1 MLITVTRRKWLR
13 LLWALHHLI
22 VDGQALRILLDDLA
36 ALAAGRPLPPAASFA
51 ACCRR
56 LDAALGGDRL
66 AQLLAYWDQRSAS
79 KGEGASGSDM
89 ARKAAGLDCD
99 NRRYGD
105 GIKRMEDLLRQNRYP
120 VPAPQ

>member
-1 MLITVTRRKWLR
+1 MHRVR
-13 LLWALHHLI
+13 A
-22 VDGQALRILLDDLA
+22 V
-36 ALAAGRPLPPAASFA
+36 ALASVMVIGVPTMV
-51 ACCRR
+51 
-56 LDAALGGDRL
+56 DAQPTEMEPKARC

-89 ARKAAGLDCD
+89 TRKAAGLDCD

-120 VPAPQ
+120 VPPPQP

>member
-1 MLITVTRRKWLR
+1 M
-13 LLWALHHLI
+13 
-22 VDGQALRILLDDLA
+22 
-36 ALAAGRPLPPAASFA
+36 
-51 ACCRR
+51 RR
-56 LDAALGGDRL
+56 LRNMVIAAAAAIVTPTMATGQQRQIEPKARCD
-66 AQLLAYWDQRSAS
+66 QLLAYWDQRSAS

-120 VPAPQ
+120 VPAPQP

>member
-1 MLITVTRRKWLR
+1 MRRAGVLAVV
-13 LLWALHHLI
+13 LGIAMPI
-22 VDGQALRILLDDLA
+22 MAFGQQAEMEPKAR
-36 ALAAGRPLPPAASFA
+36 
-51 ACCRR
+51 C
-56 LDAALGGDRL
+56 

-120 VPAPQ
+120 VPAPQP

>member
-1 MLITVTRRKWLR
+1 MRRVGVLVMV
-13 LLWALHHLI
+13 LVIAMPI
-22 VDGQALRILLDDLA
+22 VAFGQQAEVEPKAR
-36 ALAAGRPLPPAASFA
+36 
-51 ACCRR
+51 C
-56 LDAALGGDRL
+56 

-99 NRRYGD
+99 NRRYAD

-120 VPAPQ
+120 VPPP

>member
-1 MLITVTRRKWLR
+1 MHRARTV
-13 LLWALHHLI
+13 
-22 VDGQALRILLDDLA
+22 VLA
-36 ALAAGRPLPPAASFA
+36 GVMTIGTSAVVVAQPAEMEPKAR
-51 ACCRR
+51 C
-56 LDAALGGDRL
+56 

-89 ARKAAGLDCD
+89 ARKSAGLDCD

-120 VPAPQ
+120 VPAPQP

>member
-1 MLITVTRRKWLR
+1 MHRVR
-13 LLWALHHLI
+13 A
-22 VDGQALRILLDDLA
+22 V
-36 ALAAGRPLPPAASFA
+36 ALASVM
-51 ACCRR
+51 
-56 LDAALGGDRL
+56 ALGTPAVVGAQQAAEMEPR
-66 AQLLAYWDQRSAS
+66 ARCSQLLAYWDQRSAS

-120 VPAPQ
+120 VPPPQP

>member
-1 MLITVTRRKWLR
+1 MHRLRTV
-13 LLWALHHLI
+13 
-22 VDGQALRILLDDLA
+22 
-36 ALAAGRPLPPAASFA
+36 ALASIL
-51 ACCRR
+51 
-56 LDAALGGDRL
+56 ALGTPVVVCAQQAGMEPSARC

-99 NRRYGD
+99 NRRYAD

-120 VPAPQ
+120 VPPPQP